1 MFTEKSFSHIRNERD
16 FLRMQ
21 LLLADLVIPLRNIV
35 AAELQRG
42 NTIADEGKDYP
53 DNGSVHVTM
62 RDRFDDRYASKD
74 ALFSLCDD
82 PHYWHADYSSVT
94 HPRHLLIC

>member
-21 LLLADLVIPLRNIV
+21 SLLADLVIPLRNIV

-42 NTIADEGKDYP
+42 NTIADVGKDYP